1 MDLTFWVI
9 HIIILESS
17 EKSGKSKMEFTM
29 IIKRDFYLNQL
40 INHQNDGFIKIIS
53 GLRRCGKSYLMF
65 DLFAPYLEENG
76 VKPDHIISIQLDTAD
91 GKKYRNPEVCNEY
104 VKSLLKDKDMYYLLL
119 DEVQMMEDF
128 ESVLNGFL
136 RLKNLD
142 VYVSGSNSHFLSSDI
157 DRKSVV

>member
-1 MDLTFWVI
+1 
-9 HIIILESS
+9 
-17 EKSGKSKMEFTM
+17 M

-128 ESVLNGFL
+128 ESVLNGFYAL
-136 RLKNLD
+136 RILMFMCQAVIRIFFLLTSLPSFVVAGLKSRL
-142 VYVSGSNSHFLSSDI
+142 I
-157 DRKSVV
+157 R

>member
-1 MDLTFWVI
+1 
-9 HIIILESS
+9 
-17 EKSGKSKMEFTM
+17 
-29 IIKRDFYLNQL
+29 
-40 INHQNDGFIKIIS
+40 
-53 GLRRCGKSYLMF
+53 MF

-128 ESVLNGFL
+128 ESVLNGFYAL
-136 RLKNLD
+136 RILMFMCQAVIRIFFLLTSLPSFVVAGLKSRL
-142 VYVSGSNSHFLSSDI
+142 I
-157 DRKSVV
+157 R